1 MAPPSP
7 SARPSVVW
15 IRERPVIV
23 EVPVPVVSPRTP
35 PEEFAAKQ
43 LRLRDALGMRLTD
56 IVKTEPPHRTI
67 NEDGKPCWV
76 RKIEGGPKYTVP
88 RELVRE
94 PRAASVR

>member
-7 SARPSVVW
+7 SARSSVVW
-15 IRERPVIV
+15 IRERPIIV

-56 IVKTEPPHRTI
+56 IVDCFKEWDK
-67 NEDGKPCWV
+67 DGS
-76 RKIEGGPKYTVP
+76 G
-88 RELVRE
+88 
-94 PRAASVR
+94 RAPASTS

>member
-1 MAPPSP
+1 MAPPRP

-15 IRERPVIV
+15 IRERPIIV

-43 LRLRDALGMRLTD
+43 LRLRDSLHVL
-56 IVKTEPPHRTI
+56 KTEPPHRTI